1 MNTES
6 AVTDIL
12 IQLLRTRSVSGH
24 TDEAMRIIEGRF
36 KELGLETKLT
46 RKGSLLATLKGKNS
60 DGILLSAHMDTLGGM
75 ISGIDKG
82 SGRIELRSIGSF
94 TMSSIE
100 GEYCRIETFSGKL
113 FDATVLFENTSVH
126 AHGMEDAS
134 VKRRNKDMYLRLDEE
149 VSSGEDVRKLGISV
163 GNYVHFDPRPIL
175 TESGFIKSRHLDDK
189 AGVAILLKVAEDLI
203 SRKIVPSHTLHFLIT
218 GYEEVGHGAAGYLPE
233 DLIEFIAVDM
243 GVAGPE
249 RESSEDKVTICA
261 ADSTGPFNYQLTK
274 DLIEMARSQSIPYA
288 VDTFPHYGSD
298 AAAALKAGLDVR
310 HGLIGP
316 GIDSSH
322 AMERTHV
329 KALRATIDLII
340 AYACNDK

>member
-12 IQLLRTRSVSGH
+12 LQLLGTRSVSGH
-24 TDEAMRIIEGRF
+24 TEEAMKIIEGRF
-36 KELGLETKLT
+36 KELGLKTELT
-46 RKGSLLATLKGKNS
+46 RKGSLLATLQGKNN
-60 DGILLSAHMDTLGGM
+60 DGIVLSAHMDTLGGM
-75 ISGIDKG
+75 ISGIEEG
-82 SGRIELRSIGSF
+82 SGKIALRSIGSY

-113 FDATVLFENTSVH
+113 FSATVLFDNTSVH
-126 AHGMEDAS
+126 AYGMEEAS
-134 VKRRNKDMYLRLDEE
+134 AQRKKKDMYLRLDEE

-175 TESGFIKSRHLDDK
+175 TESGYVKSRHLDDK
-189 AGVAILLKVAEDLI
+189 AGVAILLKVAEDLV
-203 SRKIVPSHTLHFLIT
+203 SRKTVPARTLHFLIT
-218 GYEEVGHGAAGYLPE
+218 GYEEVGHGAAGFLPGG
-233 DLIEFIAVDM
+233 LVEFIAVDM
-243 GVAGPE
+243 GVAGPG

-261 ADSTGPFNYQLTK
+261 ADSTGPFNYLLTK
-274 DLIEMARSQSIPYA
+274 NLIEVAKAESIPYA

-316 GIDSSH
+316 GVDSSH

-340 AYACNDK
+340 AYVKI